1 MEGRPREFAM
11 LSHLGGIASVLL
23 VIKCPRKDAHIMP
36 LPLLTGLRHPLH
48 KQSKSLHCSAT
59 IVDWGSGQPL
69 VRTGESTSDVNV
81 SGLAASLIPFGFSL
95 VAEDGR

>member
-23 VIKCPRKDAHIMP
+23 VIKDAHIMP

-59 IVDWGSGQPL
+59 MIDWGTGQPL